1 MFIFTKEIA
10 DLLGKIRKKAGLSQK
25 EVAERIGLSIKSFFR
40 NNSYV
45 FEDLRCF
52 VDRQHLFLWNKNFAI
67 KF

>member
-52 VDRQHLFLWNKNFAI
+52 VDRQHLFL
-67 KF
+67 